1 METKKEVAASEQP
14 DTQTS
19 LSSVT
24 GPEKSSKWAYL
35 KHYFTSRD
43 GWVGDYVRP
52 FPASPLGQASKP
64 F

>member
-1 METKKEVAASEQP
+1 MDSTKEVATLEQP

-19 LSSVT
+19 SSVAE
-24 GPEKSSKWAYL
+24 PASSSQWAYL

-43 GWVGDYVRP
+43 GWIGDYVC
-52 FPASPLGQASKP
+52 SILSYSTQAES